1 MERSTFVFPHSSGKM
16 KSFVMKKDWF
26 TCKVRHVK
34 QDEHGH
40 ENKVTELYV
49 LDAYN
54 YTEAEAR
61 MLYILE
67 SMGNGPFEVQQI
79 TKSNF
84 QEVIRFEDAD
94 LWFKVKV
101 SFVSFDE
108 ESGKEK
114 SSNQYFLVSSID
126 VKDAYERVTD
136 FLQSSISSC
145 VIPAVTY
152 TKIMDVYP
160 LEEEEPGMRTIRER
174 GLTPQGDV
182 PGMPGPPITPGLQG
196 NADAEEVNEE
206 KVDEETGEVF

>member
-1 MERSTFVFPHSSGKM
+1 
-16 KSFVMKKDWF
+16 MKKDWF

-34 QDEHGH
+34 VDEHGH
-40 ENKVTELYV
+40 ENKVTEQYV

-61 MLYILE
+61 MLYLLE
-67 SMGNGPFEVQQI
+67 GMGNGPFEVQQI
-79 TKSNF
+79 TKSNY

-126 VKDAYERVTD
+126 VKDAYERVTE
-136 FLQSSISSC
+136 FLSSSISSC

-152 TKIMDVYP
+152 TKIIDVYP
-160 LEEEEPGMRTIRER
+160 LSEEDPGMRTARER
-174 GLTPQGDV
+174 GLTSLGNV
-182 PGMPGPPITPGLQG
+182 PGMPAPPVTEGLSQ
-196 NADAEEVNEE
+196 NEDVPE
-206 KVDEETGEVF
+206 NVDEETGEVY